1 MSFELLKEG
10 ALIMLIGMGVVYLF
24 ITVMICF
31 MQLSSKIMVFTQ
43 YRDTLEMI
51 HQKLEKEGIRTWF
64 LGKEGHALLKRKG
77 YDEASLPMLSEE
89 QVNKEIVL
97 EAVKNW

>member
-31 MQLSSKIMVFTQ
+31 MQLSSKIMVFINKYFPEEIEENISTTKKKTTS
-43 YRDTLEMI
+43 DDVAI
-51 HQKLEKEGIRTWF
+51 
-64 LGKEGHALLKRKG
+64 ALAIAYAVAERSKG
-77 YDEASLPMLSEE
+77 A
-89 QVNKEIVL
+89 
-97 EAVKNW
+97 

>member
-31 MQLSSKIMVFTQ
+31 MQLSSKIMVFINKYFPEEIEENIST
-43 YRDTLEMI
+43 T
-51 HQKLEKEGIRTWF
+51 
-64 LGKEGHALLKRKG
+64 KRKQHQ
-77 YDEASLPMLSEE
+77 MM
-89 QVNKEIVL
+89 
-97 EAVKNW
+97 

>member
-31 MQLSSKIMVFTQ
+31 MQLSSKIMVFINKYFPEEIEEDISTTKKKNTS
-43 YRDTLEMI
+43 DDAAI
-51 HQKLEKEGIRTWF
+51 
-64 LGKEGHALLKRKG
+64 ALAIACAVAERSKG
-77 YDEASLPMLSEE
+77 A
-89 QVNKEIVL
+89 
-97 EAVKNW
+97 

>member
-31 MQLSSKIMVFTQ
+31 MQLSSKIMVFINKYFPEEIEEDISTNKKKNTS
-43 YRDTLEMI
+43 DDAAI
-51 HQKLEKEGIRTWF
+51 
-64 LGKEGHALLKRKG
+64 ALAIACAVAERSKG
-77 YDEASLPMLSEE
+77 A
-89 QVNKEIVL
+89 
-97 EAVKNW
+97 

>member
-31 MQLSSKIMVFTQ
+31 MQLSSKIMLFINKYFPEEIEEDIPTTKKKTTS
-43 YRDTLEMI
+43 DDAAI
-51 HQKLEKEGIRTWF
+51 
-64 LGKEGHALLKRKG
+64 ALAIACAVAERSKG
-77 YDEASLPMLSEE
+77 A
-89 QVNKEIVL
+89 
-97 EAVKNW
+97 